1 MRAKIFGAALVA
13 LCSFAVAVVEM
24 DPVEVLMS
32 DGAADIDVNMMV
44 PACGDLSVKVKSS
57 DSMVLDAD
65 DAVITMTAGSACM
78 TNMTMSAVAH
88 SMPGMTKMT
97 VDVSEGGKAVETYVV
112 PIVAKGIVVYS
123 EDDDTVDI
131 VSGSGQMFTPG
142 TYKDVIDYQKKNGE
156 YTFDVAYYNG
166 EDGSADWCAFASI
179 DNVFVFNEDD
189 LDYINNAPGCP
200 AQAPADGKMDEDCQV
215 YFSNDCSKF
224 VMKLNDYRVGCG
236 AFELAIHDPNMS
248 VDGGDPFFTAV
259 MITYTDADKVP
270 VVVMCNSVEVDAFGL
285 DYVSMDTMNLWR
297 CEGDVEG
304 FDGSFDF
311 GPSNGA
317 WETVNGRVGKVYQTV
332 SMKTS
337 SSLATGG
344 DGTVSMTGGQ
354 LSLSTAD
361 GTIEVDVV
369 SETESCV
376 KAEYGP
382 AVEAPV
388 ASAEGFSQEVIISG
402 VFPSII
408 GVTKANNIVN
418 AVKAALNIDDV
429 AYTGVVEEMS
439 GSSRLAEECTDMMCT
454 LRNVASRLTMNS
466 ATRQYGS
473 RVAITVSCNGAGEI
487 ATLKDDSDFIEAT
500 KVLEGSVVYAGAA
513 GGAAV
518 GGAASLST
526 GIIAVIVV
534 GILGLIVLILAIVY
548 VVVTDRD
555 EATTDSEWTEGGVS
569 VEGVP
574 VPSSRFFD
582 AVVVDGYGRG
592 EVAPDEARAEA
603 PTSAVPN
610 S

>member
-1 MRAKIFGAALVA
+1 MKGKIFGTALVA
-13 LCSFAVAVVEM
+13 LCSCAIALVEM
-24 DPVEVLMS
+24 DPLEVVMS
-32 DGAADIDVNMMV
+32 DGAADVDVNMMV
-44 PACGDLSVKVKSS
+44 PECGDLSVKVKSS
-57 DSMVLDAD
+57 DSTVLDAD
-65 DAVITMTAGSACM
+65 DAVITMTAGSGCM
-78 TNMTMSAVAH
+78 TNLTMSAVAH
-88 SMPGMTKMT
+88 SMPGMTTMT
-97 VDVSEGGKAVETYVV
+97 VDVSKDGEEVETYSIPVL
-112 PIVAKGIVVYS
+112 AKGVVIYTT
-123 EDDDTVDI
+123 EDDAVEI
-131 VSGSGQMFTPG
+131 VSGSGYMFSAG
-142 TYKDVIDYQKKNGE
+142 TYQDVIDFQKKNGA

-166 EDGSADWCAFASI
+166 DDESADWCAYASV

-189 LDYINNAPGCP
+189 LAYINNAPGCP
-200 AQAPADGKMDEDCQV
+200 AQAPADGEMDDDCQV

-224 VMKLNDYRVGCG
+224 IMKLNEYRVGCG

-248 VDGGDPFFTAV
+248 VDGGDPFFTAM

-270 VVVMCNSVEVDAFGL
+270 VVVLCNSVEVDAFGL

-297 CEGDVEG
+297 CEADVEG
-304 FDGSFDF
+304 FDGSLDF

-317 WETVNGRVGKVYQTV
+317 WETVNGRVGKIYQTV

-337 SSLATGG
+337 SSSATGA
-344 DGTVSMTGGQ
+344 DGTVAMSGGE
-354 LSLSTAD
+354 LKLSTAD
-361 GTIEVDVV
+361 GSIEVDVI
-369 SETESCV
+369 SESAECV

-382 AVEAPV
+382 AVEATA
-388 ASAEGFSQEVIISG
+388 ASAEGFSQEIIISG
-402 VFPSII
+402 VFPSVI
-408 GVTKANNIVN
+408 GVTKASNIVN

-429 AYTGVVEEMS
+429 AYTGITEETT

-454 LRNVASRLTMNS
+454 LRNVASRLTMNGAS
-466 ATRQYGS
+466 RQNGS
-473 RVAITVSCNGAGEI
+473 RAAITVSCNGAGEI
-487 ATLKDDSDFIEAT
+487 ATLKDDSSFIEAT

-518 GGAASLST
+518 GGAASLTT

-592 EVAPDEARAEA
+592 E
-603 PTSAVPN
+603 
-610 S
+610 

>member
-1 MRAKIFGAALVA
+1 MA
-13 LCSFAVAVVEM
+13 LCSLTVAMMEM
-24 DPVEVLMS
+24 DPVMVLMS
-32 DGAADIDVNMMV
+32 DGAADIDVNIMV
-44 PACGDLSVKVKSS
+44 PACGDLSVKVMSS
-57 DSMVLDAD
+57 DAMILDAD
-65 DAVITMTAGSACM
+65 DVVITMSPSGSECM

-88 SMPGMTKMT
+88 SFPGMVKMT
-97 VDVSEGGKAVETYVV
+97 VEVTEEGEDVETYMV
-112 PIVAKGIVVYS
+112 PIMAKGIVIYT
-123 EDDDTVDI
+123 EDDGSYDI
-131 VSGSGQMFTPG
+131 VSGSGNMFTPG
-142 TYKDVIDYQKKNGE
+142 TYQDVINYQEKNGA
-156 YTFDVAYYNG
+156 YTFDVSRYNG
-166 EDGSADWCAFASI
+166 GDGPDDWCAYASI

-200 AQAPADGKMDEDCQV
+200 AQAPADGEMDEDCQV
-215 YFSNDCSKF
+215 YFSNDCTKF

-259 MITYTDADKVP
+259 MISYTDAQTVP
-270 VVVMCNSVEVDAFGL
+270 VVVLCNSVEVDAFGL

-297 CEGDVEG
+297 CEEDVEG

-311 GPSNGA
+311 GPASGA
-317 WETVNGRVGKVYQTV
+317 WETVNGRIGKVYQTV

-354 LSLSTAD
+354 LSLTTAD

-369 SETESCV
+369 SQTEDCV

-388 ASAEGFSQEVIISG
+388 VSDESYSQRIVISG

-408 GVTKANNIVN
+408 GVTKANNIVE
-418 AVKAALNIDDV
+418 AVKTALSIDDA
-429 AYTGVVEEMS
+429 AYTGIVEESSTSRIMS
-439 GSSRLAEECTDMMCT
+439 ECTDMMCT
-454 LRNVASRLTMNS
+454 LRNVANRLTMSS
-466 ATRQYGS
+466 ASRESGS
-473 RVAITVSCNGAGEI
+473 RAAITISCNGAGEI
-487 ATLKDDSDFIEAT
+487 DTLKDDSDFIEST
-500 KVLEGSVVYAGAA
+500 MVLEGSVVYAGAA

-518 GGAASLST
+518 GGAATLST

-555 EATTDSEWTEGGVS
+555 EATTESEWTEGGVS